1 MKTKVL
7 LLTTVLLVIGMLCGC
22 GAEPSPAGTTDAAS
36 ETQTAEAA
44 PQVGEEKLYADYLTN
59 GGYRELLPD
68 YDDPDAYYEAEACL
82 ADIDDDGVRELLIH
96 FTNKAMASVRG
107 YPAVTVLLGVR
118 DGAVKRLGYA
128 ENPGG
133 SGGGD
138 YLFIKYDTITK
149 KHVLEY
155 EEYVRDGM
163 FFSTYALHYFDVK
176 ALDAEEK
183 EYGLVG
189 SGDVAYKQAH
199 VLRSSTFNTEGA
211 YAEDAQRVRKETDLC
226 VESDGFVNVYRY
238 DDDYISHEKYDA
250 IRARFVEPT
259 DPAYQMKPVT
269 TENPIPKA

>member
-82 ADIDDDGVRELLIH
+82 ADLDDDGVRELLIH

-149 KHVLEY
+149 KHVLTTLTSK
-155 EEYVRDGM
+155 R
-163 FFSTYALHYFDVK
+163 STPKKKNTDWSAAATSRTSRRTSCAAAPSTPRAHMPRTRSV
-176 ALDAEEK
+176 
-183 EYGLVG
+183 
-189 SGDVAYKQAH
+189 SGKRPICASSPTD
-199 VLRSSTFNTEGA
+199 SSTSIGTTTTISPTKNTTRSAHGSSS
-211 YAEDAQRVRKETDLC
+211 RPTPR
-226 VESDGFVNVYRY
+226 
-238 DDDYISHEKYDA
+238 
-250 IRARFVEPT
+250 IR
-259 DPAYQMKPVT
+259 
-269 TENPIPKA
+269 